1 MKKFMNNKRYEFNAV
16 IEAVPDVNGGYVRF
30 SYDIKKNLVK
40 VG

>member
-16 IEAVPDVNGGYVRF
+16 IEAVPDVNWGYVRF